1 MVVVTKACNAQT
13 GFIHK
18 IKKKPS
24 NFARMDL
31 KNFRK
36 VNLSELQCLPSFEFF
51 RQGVAFDG
59 FLLEAHESYQK
70 GGFRNRY
77 LIKTSQGP
85 LELSI
90 PLQGGRGVRALIQ
103 DVKMDDRLPW
113 RTNHLQSLETAYRST
128 PYYEYLAPEIKQIY
142 RMPTDSLW
150 NFNLE
155 LIRWAFSVL
164 RWEKPI
170 ELTNSY
176 QEYEPNGNVI
186 DRRGIFKKQEEISF
200 SILHYLFHF
209 GPETALILENENYR

>member
-1 MVVVTKACNAQT
+1 
-13 GFIHK
+13 
-18 IKKKPS
+18 
-24 NFARMDL
+24 MDL

-59 FLLEAHESYQK
+59 LLLEAHESYQK

-90 PLQGGRGVRALIQ
+90 PLQGGRGVRAMIQ
-103 DVKMDDRLPW
+103 DVLVDDRLPW
-113 RTNHLQSLETAYRST
+113 RTNHLQSIETAYRST
-128 PYYEYLAPEIKQIY
+128 PFYEYLAPELAGIY
-142 RMPTDSLW
+142 LRPTESLW
-150 NFNLE
+150 EINLA
-155 LIRWAFSVL
+155 LLRWVWSVL

-170 ELTNSY
+170 EFTDSY
-176 QEYEPNGNVI
+176 QEYKPNGNVI

-209 GPETALILENENYR
+209 GPETALILEDENYR